1 MKLETFECDIRGH
14 FKHQSECKK
23 LVVGDLVWLIP
34 EPDNE
39 YDEHAIRVL
48 NSNGK
53 DLGYIPSEDNE
64 DILHLLYK
72 DGAEYCSKI
81 TKVEVFNSDGVLPR
95 VTVYISKNKTDL
107 PFQQESKFKLHTS
120 IDASSGKTTYSIR
133 GGNYKSEGIR
143 ITGQQFRTLFI
154 GLLIGFVILVSIII
168 TLIIK

>member
-81 TKVEVFNSDGVLPR
+81 TKVEVFKSDGVLPW

-107 PFQQESKFKLHTS
+107 PFQQESNFKLHTL

-143 ITGQQFRTLFI
+143 ITGTLFI
-154 GLLIGFVILVSIII
+154 GLLIGFVIFVSIII